1 MNTSSLA
8 DRSIL
13 ESWVREEKSPPRA
26 KPSWALMGDISGFRG
41 GVPEH
46 LIQWRRAAGEEDP
59 EPQL

>member
-1 MNTSSLA
+1 
-8 DRSIL
+8 
-13 ESWVREEKSPPRA
+13 
-26 KPSWALMGDISGFRG
+26 MGDITGFRG